1 MKLTQGE
8 YCRFSLKGR
17 VRLLDNYGT
26 VIAERYYSEM
36 QLKVFQFHDFYVE
49 VLYDLINK
57 RIIKAEPVVS
67 KQMLSHYIRD

>member
-26 VIAERYYSEM
+26 VITERYYSKM
-36 QLKVFQFHDFYVE
+36 QLKVFRFHDFYVE

-57 RIIKAEPVVS
+57 RIIKAEPVIS

>member
-26 VIAERYYSEM
+26 VIAERYYSEI
-36 QLKVFQFHDFYVE
+36 QLKVFRFHDFYVE

-57 RIIKAEPVVS
+57 KIIKAEPVIS
-67 KQMLSHYIRD
+67 KQMLSHYFYD

>member
-17 VRLLDNYGT
+17 VRLLDNYGI

-57 RIIKAEPVVS
+57 EIIKAEPVIS
-67 KQMLSHYIRD
+67 KQMLSHYIHD